1 MFGVKTKIINRLKKN
16 FYNINFNSL
25 TSSVKRKTLALLVK
39 SELERELQ
47 YVDIQQPIAK
57 KTNHFASYILKKT
70 TDYMP
75 NNLGNWSIKKPGTL
89 SGKLELTIIETLKK
103 QYNCNKEIV
112 GHFGSGTTEGN
123 IYAAWIGRNYLSKKL
138 KSKNFDKL
146 ILIKSSLSHYSLDKA
161 SDIIGI
167 KNFEV
172 SIDQT
177 KFNLDLAEF
186 ELIINKLY
194 KRGYRGF
201 LVPLT
206 LGYTVTGT
214 DDDYL
219 AIIKIVE
226 KFKKEKKDC
235 EFFIWLDAAFTGISK
250 IFDQKKFEPF
260 KNKQIQL
267 LSTDL
272 HKFLAVPYPASVLLY
287 RKNLLKHVAKPIPY
301 IDQLDSTL
309 LGSRSGNMVIASWF
323 TLINLNHQKMRKLI
337 NESLKEKENYL
348 DKIVKEKIKVTIINN
363 KNSLQACLISHNK
376 KADEILSKK
385 YGLSSIEY
393 PLLIKNKTQVTKIYK
408 LYFFTTL
415 R

>member
-1 MFGVKTKIINRLKKN
+1 
-16 FYNINFNSL
+16 
-25 TSSVKRKTLALLVK
+25 
-39 SELERELQ
+39 
-47 YVDIQQPIAK
+47 
-57 KTNHFASYILKKT
+57 
-70 TDYMP
+70 MP